1 MQEDKP
7 AGASALLADGSEPVD
22 QIFAKAQCV
31 VCHTIPGIPGA
42 TGTQGPK
49 LEEGTNAPARI
60 KDPAYKGTAH
70 STPEYIM
77 ESVVAPSTYV
87 VKGFP
92 DNLMPK
98 VFGQKAECGGPEKDR
113 RLFVTGEGGSTATED
128 FVILAVYL

>member
-1 MQEDKP
+1 MQ
-7 AGASALLADGSEPVD
+7 
-22 QIFAKAQCV
+22 

-49 LEEGTNAPARI
+49 LEEGTNAPTRI

-77 ESVVAPSTYV
+77 ESVVSPSTYV

-98 VFGQKAECGGPEKDR
+98 VFGQKLSAGALKKIVD
-113 RLFVTGEGGSTATED
+113 
-128 FVILAVYL
+128 YLSQVKAGAPPPKIS

>member
-1 MQEDKP
+1 
-7 AGASALLADGSEPVD
+7 LLADGTEPVD

-49 LEEGTNAPARI
+49 LVEGTNAPNRI
-60 KDPAYKGTAH
+60 KDPAYKGAAK

-77 ESVVAPSTYV
+77 ESVVSPSTYV

-98 VFGQKAECGGPEKDR
+98 VFGQKLSAGAMKKIVDY
-113 RLFVTGEGGSTATED
+113 LSHVQEGKEPPKIS
-128 FVILAVYL
+128 